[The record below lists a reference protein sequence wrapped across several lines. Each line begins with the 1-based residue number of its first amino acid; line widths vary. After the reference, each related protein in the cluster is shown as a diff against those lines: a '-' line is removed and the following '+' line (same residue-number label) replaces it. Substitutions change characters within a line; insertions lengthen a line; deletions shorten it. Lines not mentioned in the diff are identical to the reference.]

1 MQTRSTLAIAATF
14 TAEPLAPVL
23 GSWLETLGLD
33 AEVTFAP
40 YNQVFQQLLD
50 GQTLLARNQ
59 GLNAL
64 LVRFEDWMRGNQRVA
79 HSSAEIAPA
88 ATRELPRYRLPN
100 GLEVAHL
107 NRDETEHLYRE
118 LFVNRAY
125 LRHGV
130 TLRDGAV
137 IVDAGANI
145 GMFSLFA
152 SLACRRPRILAF
164 EPSPTVANL
173 LRANAVLHDLD
184 LKVFEC
190 GLADRNGEATFTYY
204 QNFSVVSGF
213 EADETEDAAFLR
225 DAIQSSLARDGG
237 LAVDQKVATE
247 LSAHL
252 VNQRLARE
260 QLVRPVRRL
269 SDVLRTEAVETI
281 DLLKIDVE
289 KSELALIAGIDEA
302 DWSKVQQ
309 IVMEIHDRGDAIA
322 ASVARLERHGFD
334 VVVEEEQD
342 LRSTG
347 VWNLFAIRPT
357 YRAANIAARRARF
370 EQIDRNARDFA
381 DAVLAAVP
389 RTASPSVVITCP
401 PSSFMTADPESI
413 AVIAR
418 NEATLRERLAPVG
431 IQVISGLESLTT
443 YECPDYYDARGDEL
457 GHMPYTASGNALLAT
472 LVARAAHARL
482 RIPAKVVIVDCDNTL
497 WAGVCAEDGAGGV
510 TIDAPHAALQRYLIE
525 QQDSGV
531 LICLCSKNEPADVW
545 AVFDTH
551 PDMILK
557 REHVLASRI
566 NWQPKSQNLQDLAGE
581 LNLGLDSFVF
591 IDDNPVECAEVRNRT
606 PEVVTLQW
614 PTNDRQAACFTQ
626 HVWRLDQGRRTEE
639 DKRRTAMYKQEVA
652 RHQLQHSGM
661 SLEAFLETLDLQ
673 TTIAPMTPQ
682 QLPRTAQM
690 TERTNQFNFTTIR
703 RSEAELRALA
713 TDGAVVEVVD
723 VRDRFGDYGLV
734 GAVIT
739 RVDRARQ
746 ALVVDTLLL
755 SCRVLGKGVEREVIR
770 HLGRLAATEQL
781 ANVEL
786 PFRRTARNTPALAF
800 AEALEA
806 EKRDG
811 ESGTTVFVLET
822 AAACD
827 LPLKPASWATSDE
840 PEPGERSLPPTGDVG
855 RQAADSSVYQRI
867 ATDLTTTRRILEL
880 LDPSREATAHPTVDG
895 ESPHSE
901 LETRLAAIWAE
912 QLRVSSVGVHDNFFE
927 MGGDSIIAIQVMSRA
942 AQSGIRLGMRDLF
955 QHPTVSELAR
965 ALTSRVATTP
975 DVEAEDPTDHSIAL
989 TPIQEWFF
997 EKSLPAPE
1005 HWNMEISARAAGPI
1019 DPGLLQQALVAVMTH
1034 HAALRFRFSPAES
1047 GWQQRLDPSPPPQL
1061 VETVDLTGL
1070 SQIRQQEAM
1079 REHAAR
1085 THAALNLS
1093 SGPLIRVVLFP
1104 LGASL
1109 SQILIIVHH
1118 LVIDGVSLRILVG
1131 DLETAYRHL
1140 AQGLAIRLPDAST
1153 TYARWAR
1160 RLRSYAQSA
1169 ELASQRDYWAS
1180 VFDPAVPPL
1189 PVDHPS
1195 QRHEGRESDLEITP
1209 SLLTPEETQRL
1220 LQDLPRVLQTQI
1232 NDVLLAALAQ
1242 AFYQWSGHAT
1252 LLVDLEGHGREA
1264 LFDDVDLSRT
1274 VGWFTTIFPVR
1285 LQGDFS
1291 DTREALLA
1299 ARAALRRIPSRG
1311 IGYGLLRYMSPDQA
1325 SRSKLAEC
1333 PPPDV
1338 MFNYLGQFDR
1348 ASSPDTLFEIHDNV
1362 DFGPLHGP
1370 RGKRSHLFEIIARVV
1385 GGRLRL
1391 DWMYPRTAYRAES
1404 VARLIESYQAALRR
1418 AIALTQVSPGLVVSA
1433 AQPPAIDQ
1441 IAGGRAVEE
1450 VCALSPIQD
1459 LFLAAVSTGASVGID
1474 QWRLTLSGTLDEPLF
1489 RRAWQQT
1496 VQRHSILRTAIAVE
1510 GLAQPKQV
1518 VLPEAS
1524 LEWHYEDWRHLDDLT
1539 RRAALDAFADRDRRR
1554 PIRLDRA
1561 PLMRIAVFRASD
1573 TESYLLWTFHHLII
1587 DGWSCPLV
1595 FADVGAAYQG
1605 LTTGNTGTDPSQPTR
1620 YSDYVGWL
1628 TDQPTY
1634 ESDEFWR
1641 HTLTGV
1647 TEPTPLPAALSASP
1661 ARVDGRAEVSD
1672 VLDPGDT
1679 SALLDLTRRERVS
1692 LNTLV
1697 QLAWALVLS
1706 RHSGKRDV
1714 TFGVAFSG
1722 RPTELPGVERILG
1735 PFVNNLPV
1743 RITVDPSITA
1753 VAAGQAVQEFQFEL
1767 SEHQFTP
1774 LARILGLASHSTTG
1788 RLFDSLLVLQG
1799 YTAADGL
1806 RCFGSQLE
1814 VSELIAPVQTNYP
1827 LTILAVPGEQLR
1839 VTIIA
1844 RDGAYDQPSVQAIL
1858 RDLTEALKG
1867 LSTPSMTVADVMARL
1882 SEPRAMRV
1890 SAKTARLRKQ
1900 HPSPPRP
1907 GLETQIAAI
1916 WKRAFGLDDIGADEN
1931 FFDLGGQSLLMIQV
1945 HRDLTDVLQEDLSI
1959 VTMFQFPTIR
1969 ELAQHLGRPKDKPD
1983 ESGIADRAKRQSAA
1997 LARHRLRLK

>member
-14 TAEPLAPVL
+14 TAEPIAPVL
-23 GSWLETLGLD
+23 TSWLETLGLD

-59 GLNAL
+59 GLNVL
-64 LVRFEDWMRGNQRVA
+64 LVRFEDWMRGDDPVA
-79 HSSAEIAPA
+79 HSWSQIAPA
-88 ATRELPRYRLPN
+88 VTRELPRYRLPN

-118 LFVNRAY
+118 LFVNQAY

-130 TLRDGAV
+130 TLRDGAS

-164 EPSPTVANL
+164 EPSPRVANL

-190 GLADRNGEATFTYY
+190 GLADRNGEAAFTYY

-213 EADETEDAAFLR
+213 EADDTEDAAFLR

-237 LAVDQKVATE
+237 LAVDENVATE

-252 VNQRLARE
+252 VAQRLARE
-260 QLVRPVRRL
+260 RLVRPVRRL
-269 SDVLRTEAVETI
+269 SDVLGTEAIETI

-289 KSELALIAGIDEA
+289 KSELALIAGIDDD
-302 DWSKVQQ
+302 DWRKVQQ
-309 IVMEIHDRGDAIA
+309 VVMEIHDRGDAIP
-322 ASVARLERHGFD
+322 ASVALLERHGFD

-347 VWNLFAIRPT
+347 VWNLFATRPA
-357 YRAANIAARRARF
+357 YRAASTAARRTRF
-370 EQIDRNARDFA
+370 EQLERNASDFA
-381 DAVLAAVP
+381 DALLAAVP
-389 RTASPSVVITCP
+389 RTASPSVVVSCP
-401 PSSFMTADPESI
+401 PSCFMTADPESI

-418 NEATLRERLAPVG
+418 SEATLRERLASVG

-443 YECPDYYDARGDEL
+443 YECPDYYDARGDDL

-482 RIPAKVVIVDCDNTL
+482 RIPAKVVVVDCDNTL

-525 QQDSGV
+525 QHHSGV

-606 PEVVTLQW
+606 PDVITLQW
-614 PTNDRQAACFTQ
+614 PTNDRQAASFTQ
-626 HVWRLDQGRRTEE
+626 HLWRLDQGRKTEE
-639 DKRRTAMYKQEVA
+639 DKRRSAMYKQEVA
-652 RHQLQHSGM
+652 RRQLQHSGM

-673 TTIAPMTPQ
+673 ITIAPMTPQ

-713 TDGAVVEVVD
+713 TDGAVIELVD

-739 RVDRARQ
+739 RVHRARR

-781 ANVEL
+781 AYVEL

-806 EKRDG
+806 EKRAG
-811 ESGTTVFVLET
+811 QSGAIVFVLET
-822 AAACD
+822 TAACG
-827 LPLKPASWATSDE
+827 LPLKPASWATSE
-840 PEPGERSLPPTGDVG
+840 ETEATERTLASTGDVE

-867 ATDLTTTRRILEL
+867 ATDLTTTRRILEFL
-880 LDPSREATAHPTVDG
+880 SPSRETEIHPTIDR

-901 LETRLAAIWAE
+901 LEMRLAGIWAE

-975 DVEAEDPTDHSIAL
+975 DVEADEPSDHSIAL

-1005 HWNMEISARAAGPI
+1005 HWNMEISARAARPI

-1047 GWQQRLDPSPPPQL
+1047 GWQQRVDPSPPHQL
-1061 VETVDLTGL
+1061 ETVDLTGL
-1070 SQIRQQEAM
+1070 SETRQQEEM
-1079 REHAAR
+1079 RAHAAR
-1085 THAALNLS
+1085 THASLNLS
-1093 SGPLIRVVLFP
+1093 SGPLIRVVLFR

-1153 TYARWAR
+1153 TYARWAS
-1160 RLRSYAQSA
+1160 RLRSYAQSP

-1195 QRHEGRESDLEITP
+1195 QRHEGRESELEITP
-1209 SLLTPEETQRL
+1209 SLLTPQETQRL

-1285 LQGDFS
+1285 LQGNIGDPR
-1291 DTREALLA
+1291 DALLA

-1311 IGYGLLRYMSPDQA
+1311 IGYGMLRYLSPDQA
-1325 SRSKLAEC
+1325 CRATLAEC
-1333 PPPDV
+1333 PSPDV

-1348 ASSPDTLFEIHDNV
+1348 ASSQDTLFEIHDNV

-1391 DWMYPRTAYRAES
+1391 DWMYPRTAFQAES
-1404 VARLIESYQAALRR
+1404 VARLIELYQAALRR
-1418 AIALTQVSPGLVVSA
+1418 AIALTQVSSGLAAST
-1433 AQPPAIDQ
+1433 AQPPAINQ
-1441 IAGGRAVEE
+1441 IASGRAVEE

-1459 LFLAAVSTGASVGID
+1459 LFLAAVSTGSSVGLD
-1474 QWRLTLSGTLDEPLF
+1474 QWRLTLRGTLDEPLF

-1496 VQRHSILRTAIAVE
+1496 VQRHSIFRTAIAVE

-1524 LEWHYEDWRHLDDLT
+1524 LEWHYEDWGHLDDLT
-1539 RRAALDAFADRDRRR
+1539 RRAALDVFADRDRRR
-1554 PIRLDRA
+1554 PISLDRA

-1595 FADVGAAYQG
+1595 FADVGAAYQR
-1605 LTTGNTGTDPSQPTR
+1605 LTAGIAGDDPSPPTR
-1620 YSDYVGWL
+1620 YSDYVRWL
-1628 TDQPTY
+1628 ADQPTY
-1634 ESDEFWR
+1634 ESHEFWR
-1641 HTLTGV
+1641 RTLTGV

-1661 ARVDGRAEVSD
+1661 ARAHGRAEVSD
-1672 VLDPGDT
+1672 ALAVGDT
-1679 SALLDLTRRERVS
+1679 SALMDLTRRERVS

-1697 QLAWALVLS
+1697 QFAWAVVLS

-1722 RPTELPGVERILG
+1722 RPPELPGVERIVG

-1743 RITVDPSITA
+1743 RVTVDPSLTA

-1767 SEHQFTP
+1767 IKHQFTP
-1774 LARILGLASHSTTG
+1774 LATILSLASRSTTG

-1806 RCFGSQLE
+1806 RRFGSRLE
-1814 VSELIAPVQTNYP
+1814 VSELSAPVQTNYP
-1827 LTILAVPGEQLR
+1827 LTILAIPGEQLR

-1844 RDGAYDQPSVQAIL
+1844 RDGAYDQSSVQAIL

-1867 LSTPSMTVADVMARL
+1867 LSTPSVTVADVMARL
-1882 SEPRAMRV
+1882 SEPRATRV
-1890 SAKTARLRKQ
+1890 AAKTARLRKQ
-1900 HPSPPRP
+1900 HPSEPRP
-1907 GLETQIAAI
+1907 GLETQIAEI
-1916 WKRAFGLDDIGADEN
+1916 WRRTFGLDDIGADEN

-1945 HRDLTDVLQEDLSI
+1945 HRDLRDVMQQDLSI

-1969 ELAQHLGRPKDKPD
+1969 ELAQHLGRSKDDP
-1983 ESGIADRAKRQSAA
+1983 ENSGIADRAKRQSAA
-1997 LARHRLRLK
+1997 LARRRLRGK